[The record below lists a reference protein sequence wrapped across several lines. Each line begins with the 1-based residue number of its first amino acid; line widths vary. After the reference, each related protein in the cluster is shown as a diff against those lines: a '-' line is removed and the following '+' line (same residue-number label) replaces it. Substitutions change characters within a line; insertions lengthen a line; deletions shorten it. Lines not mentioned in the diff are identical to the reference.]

1 VSETPTDD
9 PFPPA
14 DAAATA
20 ATTAFVFPG
29 QGSQEPGMG
38 RAFVDAWPEAGAAF
52 DRLDAADRDLRA
64 LCFGDDADRLR
75 RTEHTQPAVYA
86 VGVAVAAAVRRRYG
100 VAPALVAGHSLGHFT
115 AAAHAGLFDPADGL
129 DLVARR
135 GAAMAA
141 AGRADGPG
149 RMVAVLFAEPETVA
163 EACEAVEGASVAA
176 YNSPRATVV
185 SGREDAVAA
194 VEDRLADRGRARFTD
209 LDVGAAFHSPVMASA
224 VADVAAALAAAP
236 MAAASI
242 PIVSDVSGRAYTD
255 PAVAREELAA
265 QVRAPVDWTAAVET
279 LADRGIERFV
289 EFPPA
294 GTLTRFVPRI
304 GADVEAVALA
314 DPADAEALFGG

>member
-1 VSETPTDD
+1 MTGD

-14 DAAATA
+14 DAADPA
-20 ATTAFVFPG
+20 AATAFVFPG

-38 RAFVDAWPEAGAAF
+38 RAFVDAWPEARAAF
-52 DRLDAADRDLRA
+52 DRLDAAADRDLWA

-86 VGVAVAAAVRRRYG
+86 VGVAVAAAVRERYG

-115 AAAHAGLFDPADGL
+115 AAAHAGLFDPVDGL
-129 DLVARR
+129 ALVTRR
-135 GAAMAA
+135 GMAMAT

-149 RMVAVLFAEPETVA
+149 RMVAVLFADP
-163 EACEAVEGASVAA
+163 EAVAAACDAVDGASVAA
-176 YNSPRATVV
+176 YNTPRGTVV

-194 VEDRLADRGRARFTD
+194 VEDQITDRGRARFTD

-224 VADVAAALAAAP
+224 VDGVAAALADAP
-236 MAAASI
+236 MAAAST

-255 PAVAREELAA
+255 PAVACEELAA
-265 QVRAPVDWTAAVET
+265 QVRAPVDWTGTVAT
-279 LADRGIERFV
+279 LVDRGIERFV

-294 GTLTRFVPRI
+294 GTLTRFVSRI
-304 GADVEAVALA
+304 EPDTEAVALA
-314 DPADAEALFGG
+314 DPDDAAALFRG